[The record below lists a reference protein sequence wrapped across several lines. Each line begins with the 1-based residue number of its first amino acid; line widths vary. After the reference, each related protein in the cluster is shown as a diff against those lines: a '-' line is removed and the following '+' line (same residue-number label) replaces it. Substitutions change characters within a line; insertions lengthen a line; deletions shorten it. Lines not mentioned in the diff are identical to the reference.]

1 MEDQSQTDWVTIYV
15 NRNLNLDIWPLLL
28 IFGKLRL
35 SINQSTLFAED
46 SSQMSIIQEHIQ
58 GGPKSKATHSWP

>member
-15 NRNLNLDIWPLLL
+15 NRNLNLDLWPLLL

-35 SINQSTLFAED
+35 SIKQSTLFAED
-46 SSQMSIIQEHIQ
+46 SSQMSII
-58 GGPKSKATHSWP
+58 